1 MAMESHLEACP
12 HHWVIDSPNGPT
24 STGVCKLCGA
34 TQDFVNS
41 LGSVGWEKVTSY
53 GRSLNHVSAAAPPKS
68 LHDD

>member
-1 MAMESHLEACP
+1 MATESRIEVCA

-24 STGVCKLCGA
+24 SSGVCKLCGA

-41 LGSVGWEKVTSY
+41 IGSVGWEKVTSY
-53 GRSLNHVSAAAPPKS
+53 GRSLNHMSAPPSAKA